1 MASRT
6 FLRFEHRCD
15 LHTRTVTTSPA
26 GQEISSFSAANTSV
40 PCSLQMF
47 ASERRVAPYV
57 DNVDQYQIIVPAMY
71 SSDIAYTT
79 RVLNIKDRYGNTI
92 EAGAFEIDEILK
104 RTTFN
109 GKVSL
114 FVLGLRLV
122 VENG

>member
-1 MASRT
+1 M
-6 FLRFEHRCD
+6 
-15 LHTRTVTTSPA
+15 
-26 GQEISSFSAANTSV
+26 FS
-40 PCSLQMF
+40 
-47 ASERRVAPYV
+47 SERRVAPYV

-71 SSDIAYTT
+71 SSDIDYTT
-79 RVLNIKDRYGNTI
+79 RVLNIKDRYGNMI

-104 RTTFN
+104 RTGFN